1 MKTKEN
7 SLPLIIGLLIS
18 LSAGLMDAYS
28 FLCRGGVFANA
39 QTGNI
44 ILLGINLSKGELSK
58 CIYYLVP
65 ILAFG
70 LGISLAFFALTIKK
84 PNDKTKTFFI
94 LIFEAV
100 ILFSVSFFSQDNNLL
115 ANSLISFACGI
126 QLEMFQQIKGV
137 AVATTMCIGNFRLF
151 IHNGLSYAFN
161 KDKVTIRKAILY
173 ITVIS
178 IFVVGAII
186 GSYLIDF
193 LKERA
198 ILGSSAVLLLA
209 ALFTLINK
217 NQNNE

>member
-44 ILLGINLSKGELSK
+44 ILLGINLSKGEFSK

-70 LGISLAFFALTIKK
+70 LGISLAFLVLTIKK
-84 PNDKTKTFFI
+84 LNDKTKTFFI
-94 LIFEAV
+94 LIFEAA
-100 ILFSVSFFSQDNNLL
+100 ILFSASFFSQDNNLL
-115 ANSLISFACGI
+115 ANSSISFACGI

-161 KDKVTIRKAILY
+161 KDKVAIHKALLY
-173 ITVIS
+173 ITVIL
-178 IFVVGAII
+178 IFVIGAII
-186 GSYLIDF
+186 GSFLIDF
-193 LKERA
+193 LNERA

-209 ALFTLINK
+209 AVFTLINK